1 MGETAPGHVTQL
13 LGEARAGRREAAAEL
28 MELVYEE
35 LRALAHRQMA
45 DVPASDTLQPT
56 ALVHEAYLRLVGRDA
71 PIEWESRAHFFNAA
85 ARAMRDIIVDQARK
99 HAGRK
104 RGGDRLRVTLD
115 EQAIAPARQSEDLLA
130 LDEALGEL
138 EQIDRD
144 GAGIVMLRYF
154 AGLSIE
160 DTAQALGMPPATLK
174 RRWRYAR
181 AWLRRRLNGQES
193 THGS

>member
-1 MGETAPGHVTQL
+1 
-13 LGEARAGRREAAAEL
+13 
-28 MELVYEE
+28 
-35 LRALAHRQMA
+35 MA
-45 DVPASDTLQPT
+45 NVPASDTLQPT

-71 PIEWESRAHFFNAA
+71 PIEWASRAHFFNAA

-115 EQAIAPARQSEDLLA
+115 EQAIAPERQSEDLLA
-130 LDEALGEL
+130 LDVALGEL

-154 AGLSIE
+154 AGLSID
-160 DTAQALGMPPATLK
+160 DTAQALGTPPATLK

-181 AWLRRRLNGQES
+181 AWLRRRLDGQES
-193 THGS
+193 TDGS